1 MTWNIRMSWFTA
13 WPALNVSLASD
24 LWDNLQSFPSG
35 IHYFWLLSSVKVVV
49 VELKWLFNPSL
60 QLNLAT
66 VCISLSVGCVHL
78 NHEQQKWSWQ
88 KKKVDL
94 PYVLFYF
101 PTVFT
106 KLSFTVTKHCEKT
119 NTTTIHQHL
128 QIKLSGSV
136 TFFIFA
142 EKKIVIY
149 WKISFWMNPDRNV
162 D

>member
-1 MTWNIRMSWFTA
+1 MNNR
-13 WPALNVSLASD
+13 N
-24 LWDNLQSFPSG
+24 
-35 IHYFWLLSSVKVVV
+35 
-49 VELKWLFNPSL
+49 E
-60 QLNLAT
+60 
-66 VCISLSVGCVHL
+66 VG
-78 NHEQQKWSWQ
+78 K

-142 EKKIVIY
+142 AKNSDLLEIT
-149 WKISFWMNPDRNV
+149 FG
-162 D
+162 